1 MEVAI
6 LRNFLCPLCT
16 LFEGG
21 FEKCFISCNVREF
34 GNLASLNQ
42 HYHDLLYQ
50 LLLTTMLSPKHHI
63 LYWVVSFLTL
73 PLSALRKY
81 LTDRGLVSDLIDD
94 LEYPLV
100 GLVFYFLSRWAMAL
114 PEEAKQRA
122 EQEVKFSGLV
132 TPVQPEEPEKELITE
147 TAANANIK
155 VNGNGNNRGKN
166 ARKRFARG
174 QNKARGQNGNNSNQD
189 KNNSNQNKNSSN
201 PNGKARSNRNRTL
214 KPPVQLDLNKIS
226 KRRLLRK
233 TPVTWDESIK
243 RVVSYF
249 VHHFLE
255 ELYFLSLI
263 LLFTRV
269 KLPGLEESPGGDY
282 GQMAARVLITFM
294 TLGTLE
300 PLRCSVSLYY
310 PLQLSRHIPAD
321 TLSSLQ
327 RWDIEACGLG
337 MFTYCCV
344 FCDEGPGPWAS
355 VEMGAVGLCVMGALV
370 ECLLWIKVGHFVC
383 WPALWL
389 TSDNI
394 SVSDMLI
401 RISALSPLID
411 IVETVSLKGTS
422 EDGRLI
428 LE

>member
-1 MEVAI
+1 
-6 LRNFLCPLCT
+6 
-16 LFEGG
+16 
-21 FEKCFISCNVREF
+21 
-34 GNLASLNQ
+34 
-42 HYHDLLYQ
+42 
-50 LLLTTMLSPKHHI
+50 MLSPKHHI

-81 LTDRGLVSDLIDD
+81 LTDRGLVSGIIDD

-100 GLVFYFLSRWAMAL
+100 GLVFYFLSRWAMVL

-132 TPVQPEEPEKELITE
+132 TPVQPEEPEKEPVTE

-155 VNGNGNNRGKN
+155 VNGNGNNRSKN

-189 KNNSNQNKNSSN
+189 KNNSNKNNSNKNSSN

-214 KPPVQLDLNKIS
+214 TPPVRLDLNKIS

-233 TPVTWDESIK
+233 TLVTWDESIK
-243 RVVSYF
+243 RAVSYF

-263 LLFTRV
+263 LLFTSA

-300 PLRCSVSLYY
+300 PLRCS
-310 PLQLSRHIPAD
+310 
-321 TLSSLQ
+321 

-355 VEMGAVGLCVMGALV
+355 VEMGAMGLCVMGALI
-370 ECLLWIKVGHFVC
+370 ECLLWIKVGHFAC

-411 IVETVSLKGTS
+411 IVETYTRYSHKLFVATTYLIFPYIMGILLQALSDAGKHGTWS
-422 EDGRLI
+422 DTEGFGQGARSVKNGTGLG
-428 LE
+428 

>member
-1 MEVAI
+1 
-6 LRNFLCPLCT
+6 
-16 LFEGG
+16 
-21 FEKCFISCNVREF
+21 
-34 GNLASLNQ
+34 
-42 HYHDLLYQ
+42 
-50 LLLTTMLSPKHHI
+50 MLSTKHHI

-73 PLSALRKY
+73 PLAALRKI
-81 LTDRGLVSDLIDD
+81 LTDRGLVSDIIDD

-100 GLVFYFLSRWAMAL
+100 GLVFYFLSRWAMTL
-114 PEEAKQRA
+114 LEEAKQRA

-132 TPVQPEEPEKELITE
+132 TPVQPEEPEKELIAE
-147 TAANANIK
+147 TAENANIK
-155 VNGNGNNRGKN
+155 ANGNGNGNSNNRGKN

-174 QNKARGQNGNNSNQD
+174 QNKARGQNRNSSNQNGNNSNQN

-201 PNGKARSNRNRTL
+201 QNGNARSHRNRTP

-226 KRRLLRK
+226 KKRLLRK
-233 TPVTWDESIK
+233 TPVTWDESI
-243 RVVSYF
+243 RRAVSYF
-249 VHHFLE
+249 AHHCLE

-263 LLFTRV
+263 LLFTRA

-300 PLRCSVSLYY
+300 PLRCS
-310 PLQLSRHIPAD
+310 
-321 TLSSLQ
+321 

-344 FCDEGPGPWAS
+344 LCDEGPGPWAS
-355 VEMGAVGLCVMGALV
+355 VEMGAMGLCVMGALI

-389 TSDNI
+389 TSDDI
-394 SVSDMLI
+394 SVPDMLI

-411 IVETVSLKGTS
+411 IVETATYAIVSCTS
-422 EDGRLI
+422 PAWVERRLE
-428 LE
+428 LTQRPL

>member
-1 MEVAI
+1 
-6 LRNFLCPLCT
+6 
-16 LFEGG
+16 
-21 FEKCFISCNVREF
+21 
-34 GNLASLNQ
+34 
-42 HYHDLLYQ
+42 
-50 LLLTTMLSPKHHI
+50 MLSPKHHI

-81 LTDRGLVSDLIDD
+81 LTDRGLVSGIIDD

-100 GLVFYFLSRWAMAL
+100 GLVFYFLSRWAMVL

-132 TPVQPEEPEKELITE
+132 TPVQPEEPEKEPVTE

-155 VNGNGNNRGKN
+155 VNGNGNNRSKN

-189 KNNSNQNKNSSN
+189 KNNSNKNNSNKNSSN

-214 KPPVQLDLNKIS
+214 TPPVRLDLNKIS

-233 TPVTWDESIK
+233 TLVTWDESIK
-243 RVVSYF
+243 RAVSYF

-263 LLFTRV
+263 LLFTSA

-300 PLRCSVSLYY
+300 PLRCS
-310 PLQLSRHIPAD
+310 
-321 TLSSLQ
+321 

-355 VEMGAVGLCVMGALV
+355 VEMGAMGLCVMGALI
-370 ECLLWIKVGHFVC
+370 ECLLWIKVGHFAC

-411 IVETVSLKGTS
+411 IVETATYAIVSCTS
-422 EDGRLI
+422 PAWFERRLE
-428 LE
+428 LTQRPL